1 MSVGRI
7 CSRVVVTVRP
17 DESVRDAAVR
27 MCRKGVG
34 TLVVVED
41 GARPVGIVTDR
52 DVAVRCVGGH
62 LDPDVTEVA
71 DVMTAPVRGVLEG
84 TPIEEALSRMAA
96 AATRRLVVVDAED
109 RLVGLLAMD
118 DVLDL
123 LAEEASDIGRL
134 LGGQSRAPSPA
145 G

>member
-7 CSRVVVTVRP
+7 CSRVVVTARP
-17 DESVRDAAVR
+17 DETVREAAIR
-27 MCRKGVG
+27 MDRRAVG
-34 TLVVVED
+34 TLVVVDEKTH
-41 GARPVGIVTDR
+41 PVGILTDR
-52 DVAVRCVGGH
+52 DVAVRCVGGR

-71 DVMTAPVRGVLEG
+71 DIMTAPVRGVAEE
-84 TPIEEALSRMAA
+84 TPIEDALSRMAA

-109 RLVGLLAMD
+109 RLLGLLAMD

-134 LGGQSRAPSPA
+134 LGRQSTEAARP
-145 G
+145 